1 MRTMRKGVV
10 CLLFACL
17 LAAFCAG
24 AGASGVTLS
33 TFTPFADMDFAAQ
46 SYMDIITA
54 WEAETG
60 NLVEDYS
67 GVMDEIWTGQM
78 REMVEAGTADV
89 LIIPLGMGFTKD
101 TLLTVD
107 ELLAAAPDCGAKKF
121 ASMREADG
129 SVLLAP
135 VRLNWEGLY
144 VNRDVLE
151 ENGLAVPATF
161 DELIAVC
168 AALAQK
174 GVVPISNALC
184 EWAEIVLDCA
194 ALSGAP
200 EAEFGLESSLSGANA
215 LLTAL
220 TQVGAFGADA
230 WNVTDAEAE
239 ARFLSGE
246 AAMRID
252 MDALAESVPA
262 ARADAVTVM
271 ALPAIDGNARTMAVG
286 EPSFGL
292 AVTRACMNDPARREA
307 ALSLVRTLLDGEN
320 AAKLA
325 TGATGELGR
334 SIAALCAAAQ
344 DCSGTLYNLN
354 ADTFDIWS
362 EQVVAGLMGLK

>member
-1 MRTMRKGVV
+1 MRKWVICLLSV
-10 CLLFACL
+10 CLLM
-17 LAAFCAG
+17 AACAG
-24 AGASGVTLS
+24 ASASGVTLS

-54 WEAETG
+54 WEAKTG
-60 NLVEDYS
+60 NVVEDYS
-67 GVMDEIWTGQM
+67 GVTDEIWTGKM
-78 REMVEAGTADV
+78 REMVEAGDADI
-89 LIIPLGMGFTKD
+89 LIIPMGMGFTSEK
-101 TLLTVD
+101 LLTVD
-107 ELLAAAPDCGAKKF
+107 ELLAAAPDCGAKRF

-135 VRLNWEGLY
+135 VRLNWEALY

-151 ENGLAVPATF
+151 ANGLAVPTTF

-168 AALAQK
+168 SALSQK
-174 GVVPISNALC
+174 GIVPISNALC

-200 EAEFGLESSLSGANA
+200 EAEFGLESSLNGAGA

-230 WNVTDAEAE
+230 WNVTDEDAE

-246 AAMRID
+246 AAMRVD
-252 MDALAESVPA
+252 MDALSESIPA

-271 ALPAIDGNARTMAVG
+271 TLPPIDGNARTMVVG
-286 EPSFGL
+286 EPAFGL

-307 ALSLVRTLLDGEN
+307 ALSLVSELLSGEN
-320 AAKLA
+320 EAKLA
-325 TGATGELGR
+325 TGATGELGK
-334 SIAALCAAAQ
+334 SIATLTASAQ
-344 DCSGTLYNLN
+344 DCTGTLFNLN
-354 ADTFDIWS
+354 ADTFDAWAEKVI
-362 EQVVAGLMGLK
+362 AGLMAL

>member
-1 MRTMRKGVV
+1 MRKWVV
-10 CLLFACL
+10 CLLSVCL
-17 LAAFCAG
+17 LTAACAG
-24 AGASGVTLS
+24 ASASGVTLS

-60 NLVEDYS
+60 NVVEDYS
-67 GVMDEIWTGQM
+67 GVTDEIWTGQM
-78 REMVEAGTADV
+78 REMIESGTADI
-89 LIIPLGMGFTKD
+89 LIIPVGMGFTSKE
-101 TLLTVD
+101 LLTVD
-107 ELLAAAPDCGAKKF
+107 ELLEAAPDCGAKKF

-135 VRLNWEGLY
+135 VRLNWEALY
-144 VNRDVLE
+144 INRDVLE
-151 ENGLAVPATF
+151 ANGLAVPATF
-161 DELIAVC
+161 DELVAVC
-168 AALAQK
+168 SALSQK
-174 GVVPISNALC
+174 GIVPISNALC

-200 EAEFGLESSLSGANA
+200 EAEFGLESSLSGAGA

-230 WNVTDAEAE
+230 WNVTDEEAE

-262 ARADAVTVM
+262 TRTDVVTVM
-271 ALPAIDGNARTMAVG
+271 TLPPVDGNARTMVVG
-286 EPSFGL
+286 EPAFGL
-292 AVTRACMNDPARREA
+292 AVTRACMDDPARREA
-307 ALSLVRTLLDGEN
+307 ALSLVRTLLSDEN

-325 TGATGELGR
+325 TGVTGELGK
-334 SIAALCAAAQ
+334 SIATLCASAQ
-344 DCSGTLYNLN
+344 DCTGTLFNMN
-354 ADTFDIWS
+354 ADTFEAWS
-362 EQVVAGLMGLK
+362 EQVIAGLMSLQ